1 MLVALRH
8 PYSPLQEAMHAALS
22 DNMLI
27 AGYNKDTVYNYVETV
42 IDTLVH
48 DG

>member
-1 MLVALRH
+1 MLRYLKFERLPPSYPTLV
-8 PYSPLQEAMHAALS
+8 

-27 AGYNKDTVYNYVETV
+27 AGYNKDTVYNDVETV